1 MLTDMGS
8 SLAQRQGHSGVRT
21 VHMGMPGPDEYNLT
35 HATLIPNKLSTL
47 ARDILGMEIQ
57 VEGRPHSPVEDT
69 VAALELYK

>member
-8 SLAQRQGHSGVRT
+8 SLARCQGHSGVLT

-35 HATLIPNKLSTL
+35 HATHVPKKLSTL

-69 VAALELYK
+69 VAALDLYK